1 ALHRFSFESLSNFLG
16 SVQCVVLLH
25 FSFLMF
31 WGQIGVKIGFSV
43 KMQQKPSQKL
53 TSQYLTNAL
62 E

>member
-1 ALHRFSFESLSNFLG
+1 M
-16 SVQCVVLLH
+16 LH